1 MEAEIDRWAVGNGRG
16 IRSVRFAGTGGLR
29 LQLLGPI
36 EGEIAVRQGIH
47 EGAVA
52 DSLKLSVVAIS
63 ICILA
68 GRSVRAQTTPESTPM
83 SPDCRPWVMSGRS
96 AACRRPK

>member
-1 MEAEIDRWAVGNGRG
+1 MGNGRG
-16 IRSVRFAGTGGLR
+16 IRSVRLAGTGGLR

-63 ICILA
+63 ICKDHPRIDTDVARLHA
-68 GRSVRAQTTPESTPM
+68 VGDPRPIGR
-83 SPDCRPWVMSGRS
+83 
-96 AACRRPK
+96 AA